1 MAPAMART
9 TLKLPK
15 PIDRTAAAKPAT
27 SRGKRAQDQKRR
39 APPPAATPTPPAA
52 TPAPPRSPPHENPED
67 PRLSKRMSELGLC
80 SRREADEFIENG
92 WVRVDGKVVTTL
104 GVRVPREAKIE
115 IDSAAKQHQSEQ
127 VTIILNKPMGY
138 VSGQPEDNHQ
148 PAMVLIK
155 PENRWSEDPSPTKF
169 RPGHL
174 RGLAPAGRLD
184 IDSTGLIVFTQ
195 DGRVAKRLIGSNS
208 EVEKEYLVRVEGILT
223 DEGLKR
229 LHHGLELDG
238 VRLKPARVSWAN
250 ENQLRFVLREG
261 RKRQIRRMCEQ
272 VGLEVT
278 GLKRVRSGGVPLG
291 QLPVGQWRYLRRDE
305 KF

>member
-1 MAPAMART
+1 M
-9 TLKLPK
+9 
-15 PIDRTAAAKPAT
+15 
-27 SRGKRAQDQKRR
+27 
-39 APPPAATPTPPAA
+39 PPAAA
-52 TPAPPRSPPHENPED
+52 PRSPAHDNPDD

-80 SRREADEFIENG
+80 SRREADEWIENG
-92 WVRVDGKVVTTL
+92 WVKVDGKVVSTL
-104 GVRVPREAKIE
+104 GVRVPRDARIE
-115 IDSAAKQHQSEQ
+115 IDAAAKNHQSEQ
-127 VTIILNKPMGY
+127 VTILLHKPMGY
-138 VSGQPEDNHQ
+138 VSGQPEDGHQ

-155 PENRWSEDPSPTKF
+155 PENRWAEDPSPTKF

-195 DGRVAKRLIGSNS
+195 DGRVAKRLIGSDT
-208 EVEKEYLVRVEGILT
+208 EVEKEYLVRVEGTLSA
-223 DEGLKR
+223 EGMKL

-238 VRLKPARVSWAN
+238 VKLKPARVSWAN

-261 RKRQIRRMCEQ
+261 RKRQIRRMCEM

-291 QLPVGQWRYLRRDE
+291 PLPVGQWRYLRRDE
-305 KF
+305 RF